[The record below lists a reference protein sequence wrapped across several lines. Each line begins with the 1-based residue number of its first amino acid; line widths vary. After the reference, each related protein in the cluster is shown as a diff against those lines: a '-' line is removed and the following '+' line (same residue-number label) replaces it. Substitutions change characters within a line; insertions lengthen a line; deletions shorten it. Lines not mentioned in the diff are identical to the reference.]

1 MQAIM
6 QSLSQGLGALL
17 GALPAIIGALLILI
31 IGFIIAK
38 VLQGIVTKVL
48 ESMGFQGWM
57 ESGGIKQFF
66 DRSQTQQTPLSI
78 LGKLVFWLVFFIAI
92 TMAVDTLGISAI
104 SDVLAQ
110 FIAYIP
116 QIIAAILILVLAT
129 LLANFVAGIVR
140 GATGSNIMGSVA
152 QYGIIVFAA
161 FAALTQLG
169 IAPELIAPTFLI
181 LLGAVALAAAI
192 AFGLGSQNTARD
204 MVENAYSRKDE
215 AKEKIQQ
222 QQQQQQQQEQQQQAQ
237 QGGSS
242 DNGGDASD
250 RPEARRVRR
259 DR

>member
-1 MQAIM
+1 MESIGR
-6 QSLSQGLGALL
+6 SLSQGLGAIL
-17 GALPAIIGALLILI
+17 GALPALVGALLILV
-31 IGFIIAK
+31 IGYIVAK
-38 VLQGIVTKVL
+38 VLQGIATKAL
-48 ESMGFQGWM
+48 QSMGFEGWM
-57 ESGGIKQFF
+57 EQGGIKQFF

-140 GATGSNIMGSVA
+140 GATGSNIAGSVA

-169 IAPELIAPTFLI
+169 IAEELIAPTFLI
-181 LLGAVALAAAI
+181 LLGGVALAAAI
-192 AFGLGSQNTARD
+192 AFGLGGQGVAQQIVQDGYEKSGEAR
-204 MVENAYSRKDE
+204 
-215 AKEKIQQ
+215 QQ
-222 QQQQQQQQEQQQQAQ
+222 IEQQQQHNQHQ
-237 QGGSS
+237 QKSGSS
-242 DNGGDASD
+242 ESTEDDTEK
-250 RPEARRVRR
+250 PETRRLRR
-259 DR
+259 EY

>member
-1 MQAIM
+1 MQAVT
-6 QSLSQGLGALL
+6 QSLSEGLGALL
-17 GALPAIIGALLILI
+17 GALPALIGAILILV

-38 VLQGIVTKVL
+38 ILQGVTTRL
-48 ESMGFQGWM
+48 LQSMGFEGWM

-66 DRSQTQQTPLSI
+66 DRSQTNQTPLSI

-140 GATGSNIMGSVA
+140 GATGSNVAGSVA

-192 AFGLGSQNTARD
+192 AFGLGGQGVAQQI
-204 MVENAYSRKDE
+204 VEDGYEKSDE
-215 AKEKIQQ
+215 AKQQIQQ
-222 QQQQQQQQEQQQQAQ
+222 QQQSEQQGETSESAE
-237 QGGSS
+237 
-242 DNGGDASD
+242 GDD
-250 RPEARRVRR
+250 EKPGARRLRR
-259 DR
+259 EY

>member
-1 MQAIM
+1 MQAVT
-6 QSLSQGLGALL
+6 QSLSDGLGAIL
-17 GALPAIIGALLILI
+17 GALPALIGALIILI

-38 VLQGIVTKVL
+38 VLQGVVTRVL
-48 ESMGFQGWM
+48 QSMGFEGWM
-57 ESGGIKQFF
+57 ESGGVKQFF
-66 DRSQTQQTPLSI
+66 ERSQTTQTHLSI

-116 QIIAAILILVLAT
+116 QIIAAVLILVLAT

-140 GATGSNIMGSVA
+140 GATGSDVAGSIA

-192 AFGLGSQNTARD
+192 AFGLGGQGVARQI
-204 MVENAYSRKDE
+204 VEDGYQKSDE
-215 AKEKIQQ
+215 AKQKIQRQ
-222 QQQQQQQQEQQQQAQ
+222 
-237 QGGSS
+237 
-242 DNGGDASD
+242 NGRQTEAAASTED
-250 RPEARRVRR
+250 DGEKPAARRLRR
-259 DR
+259 EY

>member
-1 MQAIM
+1 
-6 QSLSQGLGALL
+6 LGTLFSFIPQL
-17 GALPAIIGALLILI
+17 IGALVILI
-31 IGFIIAK
+31 IGYIVAK
-38 VLQGIVTKVL
+38 ILQAITTRVLQG
-48 ESMGFQGWM
+48 MGFQGWM

-78 LGKLVFWLVFFIAI
+78 IGKLVFWLVFFIAI

-140 GATGSNIMGSVA
+140 GATGSNIIGSVA

-169 IAPELIAPTFLI
+169 IASELIAPTFLI
-181 LLGAVALAAAI
+181 LLGAVALAAAL
-192 AFGLGSQNTARD
+192 AFGLGAQGTARD
-204 MVENAYSRKDE
+204 IVQSAYARRDE
-215 AKEKIQQ
+215 ARQKIQQ
-222 QQQQQQQQEQQQQAQ
+222 QRQ
-237 QGGSS
+237 QGSS
-242 DNGGDASD
+242 EERAGTYEG
-250 RPEARRVRR
+250 ARERTVRR
-259 DR
+259 YEGR

>member
-1 MQAIM
+1 MQAVT
-6 QSLSQGLGALL
+6 QSLSDGLGAIL
-17 GALPAIIGALLILI
+17 GALPALIGAIIILI

-38 VLQGIVTKVL
+38 VLQGIVTRVL
-48 ESMGFQGWM
+48 QSMGFEGWM

-66 DRSQTQQTPLSI
+66 DRSQTNQTPLSI
-78 LGKLVFWLVFFIAI
+78 LGKLIFWLVFFIAI

-129 LLANFVAGIVR
+129 LLANFAAGIVR
-140 GATGSNIMGSVA
+140 VATGSNVTGSVA

-161 FAALTQLG
+161 FAALTQLD

-192 AFGLGSQNTARD
+192 AFGLGGQSVARQI
-204 MVENAYSRKDE
+204 VEDGYEKSDE
-215 AKEKIQQ
+215 VKQQIQQ
-222 QQQQQQQQEQQQQAQ
+222 QQQKNQEQQSEQQSD
-237 QGGSS
+237 SS
-242 DNGGDASD
+242 ESVEVDGQKL
-250 RPEARRVRR
+250 EARRLRR
-259 DR
+259 EY

>member
-1 MQAIM
+1 MQAVT
-6 QSLSQGLGALL
+6 QSLSDGLGAIL
-17 GALPAIIGALLILI
+17 GALPALIGAIIILI

-38 VLQGIVTKVL
+38 VLQGIVTRVL
-48 ESMGFQGWM
+48 QGMGFEGWM

-66 DRSQTQQTPLSI
+66 DRSKTNQTPLSI

-140 GATGSNIMGSVA
+140 GATGSELAGSIA

-169 IAPELIAPTFLI
+169 IAEELIAPTFLI
-181 LLGAVALAAAI
+181 LLGSVALAAAL
-192 AFGLGSQNTARD
+192 AFGLGGQNVAQRLVEQGYQKSGEARQQ
-204 MVENAYSRKDE
+204 
-215 AKEKIQQ
+215 IQQ
-222 QQQQQQQQEQQQQAQ
+222 QQQQNQPQD
-237 QGGSS
+237 GSS
-242 DNGGDASD
+242 EAYFTRVDSGD
-250 RPEARRVRR
+250 RPEARRL

>member
-6 QSLSQGLGALL
+6 QSLSDGLGAIL
-17 GALPAIIGALLILI
+17 GALPALIGALLTLI
-31 IGFIIAK
+31 IGYIIAK
-38 VLQGIVTKVL
+38 VLQGVVTRVL
-48 ESMGFQGWM
+48 QSMGFEGWM

-66 DRSQTQQTPLSI
+66 ERSQTRQTPLSI

-140 GATGSNIMGSVA
+140 GATGSEVAGSIA

-169 IAPELIAPTFLI
+169 IAEELIAPTFLI
-181 LLGAVALAAAI
+181 LLGGVALAAAI
-192 AFGLGSQNTARD
+192 AFGLGGQGVAKRV
-204 MVENAYSRKDE
+204 VEDGY
-215 AKEKIQQ
+215 EKSGETRQQVQQ
-222 QQQQQQQQEQQQQAQ
+222 QQNKRQSTAATASTE
-237 QGGSS
+237 
-242 DNGGDASD
+242 GDGEKPD
-250 RPEARRVRR
+250 ARRLRR
-259 DR
+259 EY

>member
-1 MQAIM
+1 M
-6 QSLSQGLGALL
+6 
-17 GALPAIIGALLILI
+17 GALPSLIGALLILV

-38 VLQGIVTKVL
+38 VLQGVVTRVL
-48 ESMGFQGWM
+48 QSMGFEGWM
-57 ESGGIKQFF
+57 ESGGVKQFF
-66 DRSQTQQTPLSI
+66 ERSQTRQTPLSI

-140 GATGSNIMGSVA
+140 GATGSELAGSIA

-169 IAPELIAPTFLI
+169 IAEELIAPTFLI
-181 LLGAVALAAAI
+181 LLGGVSLAAAL
-192 AFGLGSQNTARD
+192 AFGLGGQGVAKRL
-204 MVENAYSRKDE
+204 VEDGYDKSGEVRQQV
-215 AKEKIQQ
+215 QQ
-222 QQQQQQQQEQQQQAQ
+222 QQNERQRAAASTE
-237 QGGSS
+237 
-242 DNGGDASD
+242 GDGE
-250 RPEARRVRR
+250 RPDARRLRR
-259 DR
+259 EF

>member
-1 MQAIM
+1 MQAIT
-6 QSLSQGLGALL
+6 QSLSEGLGAIV
-17 GALPAIIGALLILI
+17 GALPALIGAILILV

-38 VLQGIVTKVL
+38 VLQGITTKVL
-48 ESMGFQGWM
+48 ESMGFEGWM

-66 DRSQTQQTPLSI
+66 DRSQTNQTPLSI
-78 LGKLVFWLVFFIAI
+78 LGKLIFWLVFFIAI

-140 GATGSNIMGSVA
+140 GATGSNLIGSVA

-169 IAPELIAPTFLI
+169 IAKELIAPTFLI
-181 LLGAVALAAAI
+181 LLGGLSLAAAI
-192 AFGLGSQNTARD
+192 AFGLGGKGVAQQ
-204 MVENAYSRKDE
+204 MVEQGYEKGGE
-215 AKEKIQQ
+215 AKQQ
-222 QQQQQQQQEQQQQAQ
+222 IQQQEQSQQEQGEQ
-237 QGGSS
+237 QGDSS
-242 DNGGDASD
+242 EIAEVDGQKLG
-250 RPEARRVRR
+250 ARRLRR
-259 DR
+259 EY

>member
-1 MQAIM
+1 MQALTR
-6 QSLSQGLGALL
+6 SLSDGIGAIL
-17 GALPAIIGALLILI
+17 GALPALIGALIILV

-38 VLQGIVTKVL
+38 ILQGIVTRVL
-48 ESMGFQGWM
+48 KSMGFEGWM
-57 ESGGIKQFF
+57 ESGGVKQFF
-66 DRSQTQQTPLSI
+66 ERSQTTQTPLSI
-78 LGKLVFWLVFFIAI
+78 LGKLIFWLVFFIAI

-140 GATGSNIMGSVA
+140 GATGSNVIGSVA

-181 LLGAVALAAAI
+181 LLGGVTLAAAI
-192 AFGLGSQNTARD
+192 AFGLGGKDVAQQI
-204 MVENAYSRKDE
+204 VEDGY
-215 AKEKIQQ
+215 EKSDDVKQQ
-222 QQQQQQQQEQQQQAQ
+222 QQQNQEQQSEQQSD
-237 QGGSS
+237 SS
-242 DNGGDASD
+242 ESAEGDGQKL
-250 RPEARRVRR
+250 EAPRLRREY
-259 DR
+259 

>member
-1 MQAIM
+1 MQAIT
-6 QSLSQGLGALL
+6 QSLSDGLGAIL
-17 GALPAIIGALLILI
+17 GALPALIGALLILV

-38 VLQGIVTKVL
+38 VLQGVVTRVL
-48 ESMGFQGWM
+48 QSMGFEGWM

-66 DRSQTQQTPLSI
+66 ERSQTRQTPLSI

-140 GATGSNIMGSVA
+140 GATGSELAGSIA

-169 IAPELIAPTFLI
+169 IAEELIAPTFLI
-181 LLGAVALAAAI
+181 LLGGVALAAAI
-192 AFGLGSQNTARD
+192 AFGLGGQGVAKRVVEDGYEKSGEARQW
-204 MVENAYSRKDE
+204 V
-215 AKEKIQQ
+215 QQ
-222 QQQQQQQQEQQQQAQ
+222 QQNKRQSTAAAASTE
-237 QGGSS
+237 
-242 DNGGDASD
+242 GDGE
-250 RPEARRVRR
+250 RPDARRLRR
-259 DR
+259 EY